1 MKTPLKTTSLDK
13 MIDDHIG
20 KRGTQKR
27 QMFESE
33 LKIELAGR
41 AGKQARQK
49 RK

>member
-20 KRGTQKR
+20 KRGMQKR
-27 QMFESE
+27 EVFESE
-33 LKIELAGR
+33 LEIKLAR
-41 AGKQARQK
+41 YVGKQARQK